1 MPKQE
6 YETCLHGTE
15 IGAKDD
21 PRICLR
27 GKLDALHAKAVLCA
41 VEMKEQG
48 EGRLSEK
55 IEQIATMALALLE
68 AEYKGQMPPELPML
82 DGKTE
87 AQIHWASHFPEKAYG
102 VPHFLPS
109 IQTGRKIA
117 QINVLRTEIRDCER
131 QAVAVFRG
139 GFPAF
144 IQTLNRL
151 SSYAYCLMCE
161 QRAKQEEER

>member
-6 YETCLHGTE
+6 YETCLY
-15 IGAKDD
+15 GAEMGPKDD

-27 GKLDALHAKAVLCA
+27 GMLDALHAKAVLCA
-41 VEMKEQG
+41 TDIAEQG
-48 EGRLSEK
+48 DMRLSVQV
-55 IEQIATMALALLE
+55 EQIATMALALLE
-68 AEYKGQMPPELPML
+68 AEYKGELAALPLL

-87 AQIHWASHFPEKAYG
+87 EQIHSASHFPEKAYG
-102 VPHFLPS
+102 IPHFFPS
-109 IQTGRKIA
+109 VRTGRKIA

-131 QAVAVFRG
+131 QAVSVYKD

-144 IQTLNRL
+144 IRALNRL

-161 QRAKQEEER
+161 QKAKQEEEI

>member
-6 YETCLHGTE
+6 YETCLHGAVL
-15 IGAKDD
+15 GPKDD

-27 GKLDALHAKAVLCA
+27 GQLDALHAKAVLCA
-41 VEMKEQG
+41 IEINERGDKQLAEQ
-48 EGRLSEK
+48 
-55 IEQIATMALALLE
+55 IEQIAAMALALLE
-68 AEYKGQMPPELPML
+68 AEYRGEMPALPLL

-102 VPHFLPS
+102 IPHFFPS
-109 IQTGRKIA
+109 VRTGRRIA

-131 QAVAVFRG
+131 QAVAVYKD

-144 IQTLNRL
+144 IQALNRL

-161 QRAKQEEER
+161 QKAKQEEKI